1 MNAMKQVIAKLETEL
16 HEKSTNNS
24 FLEAEIRTMQRK
36 LQMKDA
42 EINRQSTELHKL
54 RVTKFFHKH
63 WGKRIFMSFFRN
75 SRFFSSCSKKDEWE
89 NDAFWR
95 KSWEMA
101 RSYLWGWLAQGRD
114 SISWSHDYWQLN
126 VTKGQWRGSHK
137 KRLRTKWN
145 LFSCKL
151 T

>member
-54 RVTKFFHKH
+54 RVNSEPKIIQNSKNIYEHF
-63 WGKRIFMSFFRN
+63 GK
-75 SRFFSSCSKKDEWE
+75 K
-89 NDAFWR
+89 
-95 KSWEMA
+95 
-101 RSYLWGWLAQGRD
+101 
-114 SISWSHDYWQLN
+114 
-126 VTKGQWRGSHK
+126 
-137 KRLRTKWN
+137 
-145 LFSCKL
+145 
-151 T
+151 

>member
-54 RVTKFFHKH
+54 RVKITEKVAFNIASEASYVYILNGQKSIKNAKNGQFCLVFENLT
-63 WGKRIFMSFFRN
+63 GKQ
-75 SRFFSSCSKKDEWE
+75 C
-89 NDAFWR
+89 
-95 KSWEMA
+95 
-101 RSYLWGWLAQGRD
+101 YQ
-114 SISWSHDYWQLN
+114 
-126 VTKGQWRGSHK
+126 TGQ
-137 KRLRTKWN
+137 
-145 LFSCKL
+145 F
-151 T
+151 

>member
-54 RVTKFFHKH
+54 RVKPSQCLKITEKVPFS
-63 WGKRIFMSFFRN
+63 IASEASYVYILSN
-75 SRFFSSCSKKDEWE
+75 S
-89 NDAFWR
+89 
-95 KSWEMA
+95 
-101 RSYLWGWLAQGRD
+101 
-114 SISWSHDYWQLN
+114 
-126 VTKGQWRGSHK
+126 VT
-137 KRLRTKWN
+137 
-145 LFSCKL
+145 
-151 T
+151 

>member
-54 RVTKFFHKH
+54 RV
-63 WGKRIFMSFFRN
+63 N
-75 SRFFSSCSKKDEWE
+75 SEPKIIQNSK
-89 NDAFWR
+89 N
-95 KSWEMA
+95 
-101 RSYLWGWLAQGRD
+101 
-114 SISWSHDYWQLN
+114 IYW
-126 VTKGQWRGSHK
+126 
-137 KRLRTKWN
+137 
-145 LFSCKL
+145 
-151 T
+151 

>member
-54 RVTKFFHKH
+54 RVKLFENHRKSPIQHCERSELRSNFEWTKVHQK
-63 WGKRIFMSFFRN
+63 WSILASFLK
-75 SRFFSSCSKKDEWE
+75 CDILVT
-89 NDAFWR
+89 FWR
-95 KSWEMA
+95 LFGVFLSFVHSKCK
-101 RSYLWGWLAQGRD
+101 RS
-114 SISWSHDYWQLN
+114 S
-126 VTKGQWRGSHK
+126 
-137 KRLRTKWN
+137 LR
-145 LFSCKL
+145 SQC
-151 T
+151 

>member
-63 WGKRIFMSFFRN
+63 WGKRIFMTFFLEIHD
-75 SRFFSSCSKKDEWE
+75 FLVAAAKKMNEKMMHFE
-89 NDAFWR
+89 E
-95 KSWEMA
+95 KVEK
-101 RSYLWGWLAQGRD
+101 WLRVIYEGD
-114 SISWSHDYWQLN
+114 
-126 VTKGQWRGSHK
+126 
-137 KRLRTKWN
+137 
-145 LFSCKL
+145 
-151 T
+151 

>member
-54 RVTKFFHKH
+54 RVKPSQCLKITEKVPIQHCERSELRLYILSGQKFIKNAKNGH
-63 WGKRIFMSFFRN
+63 
-75 SRFFSSCSKKDEWE
+75 
-89 NDAFWR
+89 FWR
-95 KSWEMA
+95 VFE
-101 RSYLWGWLAQGRD
+101 
-114 SISWSHDYWQLN
+114 
-126 VTKGQWRGSHK
+126 
-137 KRLRTKWN
+137 N
-145 LFSCKL
+145 LKFQVKQCYQ
-151 T
+151 TDHFH

>member
-54 RVTKFFHKH
+54 RVNSSEPKIIHNSKNIYEHF
-63 WGKRIFMSFFRN
+63 GK
-75 SRFFSSCSKKDEWE
+75 K
-89 NDAFWR
+89 
-95 KSWEMA
+95 
-101 RSYLWGWLAQGRD
+101 
-114 SISWSHDYWQLN
+114 
-126 VTKGQWRGSHK
+126 
-137 KRLRTKWN
+137 
-145 LFSCKL
+145 
-151 T
+151 

>member
-54 RVTKFFHKH
+54 RVNSEPKIIQNSKNIYEHL
-63 WGKRIFMSFFRN
+63 GK
-75 SRFFSSCSKKDEWE
+75 K
-89 NDAFWR
+89 
-95 KSWEMA
+95 
-101 RSYLWGWLAQGRD
+101 
-114 SISWSHDYWQLN
+114 
-126 VTKGQWRGSHK
+126 
-137 KRLRTKWN
+137 
-145 LFSCKL
+145 
-151 T
+151 